1 MFPTTVWDL
10 VADAGARDPA
20 ALEDF
25 ARAYRGPVLEYLGAS
40 GAPRQDR
47 EDLCQEVF
55 VRLLKGGVL
64 AKADAAKGT
73 FRSLLKTVT
82 YRIYLDWR
90 RKGRRERTN
99 GVPEEAAP
107 EPDFDRL
114 WAVHLT
120 ERALAALKE
129 ESPRYHDAL
138 ARHLAGEEV
147 HRNRIW
153 IARGKLTALLRR
165 EIALTCRGPEEI
177 EEEWRSLA
185 PFLGRGKKG

>member
-1 MFPTTVWDL
+1 VFPTTVWEL

-25 ARAYRGPVLEYLGAS
+25 ARAYRGPVLEYLAAS
-40 GAPRQDR
+40 GAPPQER

-82 YRIYLDWR
+82 YRIFLDWR
-90 RKGRRERTN
+90 RRGRREWT
-99 GVPEEAAP
+99 GDVPEQAAP

-120 ERALAALKE
+120 ERALAALEE
-129 ESPRYHDAL
+129 ESPSYHEAL
-138 ARHLAGEEV
+138 SRHVAGEEV
-147 HRNRIW
+147 HRNKVW
-153 IARGKLTALLRR
+153 IARGKLAALIRR

-185 PFLGRGKKG
+185 PFLGPREKD